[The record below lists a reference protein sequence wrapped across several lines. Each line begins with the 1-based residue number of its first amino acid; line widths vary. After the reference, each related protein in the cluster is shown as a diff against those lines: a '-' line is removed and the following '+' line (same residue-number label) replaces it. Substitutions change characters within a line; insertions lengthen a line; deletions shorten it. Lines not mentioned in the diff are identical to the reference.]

1 MIVEEQK
8 KKSGMDPRLTVI
20 LMVLMFV
27 VPIGAAIVL
36 HSFEGGWRPGQS
48 VNFGELVTPV
58 RPLEDLQ
65 LQTVDGN
72 AFSEKDL
79 KGVWTLFYVD
89 SSDCNEQCQENLY
102 EIRQSRLGMG
112 GEKERI
118 QRVMLLT
125 DSSKLEDMRPLL
137 DEHFGMKVV
146 TATDLPAVLDHFEF
160 ENEAPASSAQR
171 VYIIDPLGNL
181 MMRYKAEQ
189 GPRELV
195 KDLGRL
201 LKYSKI
207 G

>member
-1 MIVEEQK
+1 MEEQK

-20 LMVLMFV
+20 LMVLIFV
-27 VPIGAAIVL
+27 VPVGAAIVL
-36 HSFEGGWRPGQS
+36 HSIEGGWKPGRS

-58 RPLEDLQ
+58 RALENLQ
-65 LQTVDGN
+65 LETIDN
-72 AFSEKDL
+72 KAFTEKDL
-79 KGVWTLFYVD
+79 QDVWTLFYID
-89 SSDCNEQCQENLY
+89 SADCNEQCQENLY

-125 DSSKLEDMRPLL
+125 DSSKLDAMKPLL

-146 TATDLPAVLDHFEF
+146 TANDLPTVLKNFEF
-160 ENEAPASSAQR
+160 EKEAPASSAQR
-171 VYIIDPLGNL
+171 VYLVDPRGNL

-189 GPRELV
+189 GPRDLV

>member
-1 MIVEEQK
+1 MEEEK
-8 KKSGMDPRLTVI
+8 KKSGMDPRLTII
-20 LMVLMFV
+20 LLVLMFV
-27 VPIGAAIVL
+27 VPVGAAIVL
-36 HSFEGGWRPGQS
+36 HSMEGGWRPGHS

-58 RPLEDLQ
+58 RALKNLN
-65 LQTVDGN
+65 LKTLDGKV
-72 AFSEKDL
+72 FTEKDL
-79 KGVWTLFYVD
+79 QGVWTLFYVD
-89 SSDCNEQCQENLY
+89 SADCNKQCEENLY

-125 DSSKLEDMRPLL
+125 DNDKLADMKPLL
-137 DEHFGMKVV
+137 DEHYGMKVV
-146 TATDLPAVLDHFEF
+146 STPEKELAAVLTPFEF
-160 ENEAPASSAQR
+160 ENEKPAATAQR

-189 GPRELV
+189 GPRDLV
-195 KDLGRL
+195 KDLVRL

>member
-1 MIVEEQK
+1 VEEQK

-20 LMVLMFV
+20 LMVLLFV
-27 VPIGAAIVL
+27 VPVGAAIVL
-36 HSFEGGWRPGQS
+36 HSIDGGWKPGRS

-58 RPLEDLQ
+58 RALDNLRLETTDSKVF
-65 LQTVDGN
+65 T
-72 AFSEKDL
+72 EKDL
-79 KGVWTLFYVD
+79 QGVWTLFYID
-89 SSDCNEQCQENLY
+89 SADCNEQCQENLY

-125 DSSKLEDMRPLL
+125 DTTKLDTMKPLL
-137 DEHFGMKVV
+137 DEHYGMKVV
-146 TATDLPAVLDHFEF
+146 TASNLPAVLKNFEF
-160 ENEAPASSAQR
+160 EKEVPASSAQR
-171 VYIIDPLGNL
+171 VYLIDPHGNL

-189 GPRELV
+189 GPRDLV

-201 LKYSKI
+201 LKYSKQ

>member
-1 MIVEEQK
+1 MEEQK

-20 LMVLMFV
+20 LLVLMFV
-27 VPIGAAIVL
+27 VPVGAAIVL
-36 HSFEGGWRPGQS
+36 HSMDGSWKPGHS

-58 RPLEDLQ
+58 RPLTELK
-65 LQTVDGN
+65 LKTIDGKD
-72 AFSEKDL
+72 FSEKDL
-79 KGVWTLFYVD
+79 QGVWTLFYVD
-89 SSDCNEQCQENLY
+89 SSDCDKQCKENLY
-102 EIRQSRLGMG
+102 EVRQSRLGMG

-125 DSSKLEDMRPLL
+125 DNSKLTEMQPLL
-137 DEHFGMKVV
+137 DEHFGMVVV
-146 TATDLPAVLDHFEF
+146 TAMDLPAVLKNFDF
-160 ENEAPASSAQR
+160 ENETAAIKAQR
-171 VYIIDPLGNL
+171 VYIIDPRGNL

-189 GPRELV
+189 GPRDLV

>member
-1 MIVEEQK
+1 MEEQK
-8 KKSGMDPRLTVI
+8 KKSGMDPRLTLI

-27 VPIGAAIVL
+27 VPVGAAIVL
-36 HSFEGGWRPGQS
+36 HSIGDGWRPGQS

-58 RPLEDLQ
+58 RPLKELQ
-65 LQTVDGN
+65 LQTVDGK
-72 AFSEKDL
+72 AFTEKDL
-79 KGVWTLFYVD
+79 QGIWTLFYVD

-125 DSSKLEDMRPLL
+125 DSSKLEDMKPLL
-137 DEHFGMKVV
+137 DEHLGMKVV
-146 TATDLPAVLDHFEF
+146 TASDLPAVLKHFEF

-171 VYIIDPLGNL
+171 VYIIDPFGNL

-189 GPRELV
+189 GPRDLV